1 MNRKNFLSTLAGG
14 ILLLTA
20 QRSAIAAVPF
30 VNLED
35 ARTALEKSSMM
46 VVDIREPSE
55 HATGVAKG
63 AVLMPIAQISKRI
76 SELPAPKT
84 QPFLVICNT
93 QNRSSRIVEQLQAM
107 GYTNASYVMGGMSQ
121 WAQRGWPM
129 IKPSKCY
136 PKASC

>member
-1 MNRKNFLSTLAGG
+1 MLLAV
-14 ILLLTA
+14 
-20 QRSAIAAVPF
+20 QRSAIAAAPF

-35 ARTALEKSSMM
+35 ARTALEKSSML
-46 VVDIREPSE
+46 VVDIREPGE

-63 AVLMPIAQISKRI
+63 AVLMPIAQISKRLG
-76 SELPAPKT
+76 ELPAPKT

-107 GYTNASYVMGGMSQ
+107 GYTNASYVKGGMSQ

-129 IKPSKCY
+129 VKPSNCY

>member
-1 MNRKNFLSTLAGG
+1 MNRKIFLSTLAGG
-14 ILLLTA
+14 SLLLAA
-20 QRSAIAAVPF
+20 QSNANAAAPF
-30 VNLED
+30 VNLD
-35 ARTALEKSSMM
+35 AARTALEKSSMV

-63 AVLMPIAQISKRI
+63 AVLMPIAQISRRI
-76 SELPAPKT
+76 NELPAPKT

-129 IKPSKCY
+129 IKPSSCY

>member
-1 MNRKNFLSTLAGG
+1 MNRKTFLSTLAGG
-14 ILLLTA
+14 GLLLA
-20 QRSAIAAVPF
+20 MPFSAIAAAPF

-35 ARTALEKSSMM
+35 ARTALEKSSMV

-93 QNRSSRIVEQLQAM
+93 QNRSSRIVEQLHAM

-129 IKPSKCY
+129 IKPSSCY

>member
-1 MNRKNFLSTLAGG
+1 MNRKNFLSTLTGG

-30 VNLED
+30 VKLED

-129 IKPSKCY
+129 IKPSNCY